1 MAKTSSHTLSRDQFL
16 TIAVNLLHKVFVESS
31 RTDAKNL
38 YRALVEGKR
47 VALTN
52 LKMEDE
58 STVRF
63 DLSLDHS
70 EFAGSLN
77 YGAFRASLRAL
88 LGNLVNALEEKKDIQ
103 TFTAKEQGNRTIF
116 GITGVTVEEGTPA
129 VLVLGSRVDEGTA
142 AVLLQLQYLD
152 HTQFPQSAPAASQT
166 A

>member
-1 MAKTSSHTLSRDQFL
+1 MANTRSHTLSHDQFL
-16 TIAVNLLHKVFVESS
+16 TIAVNLLHKVFVEST

-38 YRALVEGKR
+38 YRALAEGKR

-63 DLSLDHS
+63 DLSLDHT
-70 EFAGSLN
+70 EFAGNLN

-88 LGNLVNALEEKKDIQ
+88 LINLVQTLQEEKDIQ
-103 TFTAKEQGNRTIF
+103 TFASEGEARCTIF

-129 VLVLGSRVDEGTA
+129 VMVLGCDTDEQSPT
-142 AVLLQLQYLD
+142 VLLQLMYLD
-152 HTQFPQSAPAASQT
+152 HSQFPAAAAGESQT